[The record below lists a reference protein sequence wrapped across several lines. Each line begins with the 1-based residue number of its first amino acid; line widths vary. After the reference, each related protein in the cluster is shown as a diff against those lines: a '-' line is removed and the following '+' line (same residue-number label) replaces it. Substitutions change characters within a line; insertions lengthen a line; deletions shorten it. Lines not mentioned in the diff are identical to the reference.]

1 MSKTEGPAFLIPLDD
16 AQTPPVPRDEV
27 ARRYLG
33 RLIALFHR
41 EKSEPFIADDK
52 LHRAT
57 LRRLDEVVA
66 PPACGPVLAE
76 VGATVGK
83 WLDRQPGASH
93 ILTVVLPP
101 CDENAVIQT
110 WASEAGHQVLAP
122 PSRQSLVAANQPILP
137 DMIGSGILVIPR
149 LEDWFLRHR
158 EGLRAVRALL
168 AAIDGLDRPVVV
180 GCNAWAWSFLAK
192 AAGADALLPD
202 AVTIKPFDA
211 VRLHGWFVQLS
222 TSEATGAMRFRLPAD
237 GEDVLAVDEA
247 GTLRNDY
254 LRKLAGRSL
263 GIPWVAWHL
272 WRRSLRTGDDA
283 DVAVDAK
290 AAMSDGDA
298 SEQTLWV
305 AALDEYLLP
314 GTDDGT
320 ALHALH
326 ALLIHGPLTR
336 EELLLVLPGVADP
349 NVVPVLLRAGFLE
362 RKGDRF
368 GCRAAA
374 YPAIRDGLEAAGFP
388 VGRV

>member
-1 MSKTEGPAFLIPLDD
+1 MSKTEGPVFLIPLED
-16 AQTPPVPRDEV
+16 AKTPPVPRDEV

-57 LRRLDEVVA
+57 LKRLDEVVA

-76 VGATVGK
+76 IGATVGR
-83 WLDRQPGASH
+83 WLDRQPGGSH

-101 CDENAVIQT
+101 CDENAVIET

-122 PSRQSLVAANQPILP
+122 PSRQSLVATEEPILP
-137 DMIGSGILVIPR
+137 DMAGSGILVVPR

-158 EGLRAVRALL
+158 DGLRAVRALL

-180 GCNAWAWSFLAK
+180 GCNAWAWAYLAK
-192 AAGADALLPD
+192 ATGADALLPD

-247 GTLRNDY
+247 GTPRNDY

-283 DVAVDAK
+283 GIAEDAK
-290 AAMSDGDA
+290 AAISDGEA

-314 GTDDGT
+314 GSDDGA

-336 EELLLVLPGVADP
+336 EELLLVLPGVGEP
-349 NVVPVLLRAGFLE
+349 NVLPVLLRAGFLE

-388 VGRV
+388 AGRV